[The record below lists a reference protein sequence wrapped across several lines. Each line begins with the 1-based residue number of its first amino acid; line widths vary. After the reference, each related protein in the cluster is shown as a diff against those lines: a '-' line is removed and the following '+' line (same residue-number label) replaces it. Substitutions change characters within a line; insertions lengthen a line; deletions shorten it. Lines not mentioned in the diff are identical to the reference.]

1 MSPLRLILAP
11 TPFHPH
17 GSASL
22 VAPTQ
27 PAARCAVVRL
37 WQWCESLEAREEERA
52 KMYEEVPQ
60 EITDLKAETQQLQD
74 LLEKLRPSK
83 PEKGK

>member
-1 MSPLRLILAP
+1 
-11 TPFHPH
+11 
-17 GSASL
+17 
-22 VAPTQ
+22 
-27 PAARCAVVRL
+27 
-37 WQWCESLEAREEERA
+37 
-52 KMYEEVPQ
+52 MYEGVPQ